1 MKCQAQPHF
10 ASLHYKVQLLKAFL
24 LVQFSGYKYISIS
37 DPDLRLSKN
46 GLELSVNRD
55 AFQVTFVSKAE
66 KQRCST
72 SPQTFL
78 EKSRVNTSKERKV
91 LQDNPFL
98 QTLLSLAVSDGKKAF
113 SPSFQALQAYT
124 YLVSFQIE
132 RLLPL
137 AIEIENPDFCI
148 SQKSW
153 ENDCVQNCNFSQQK
167 KPRVKRIEN

>member
-10 ASLHYKVQLLKAFL
+10 ASLHYKFQLLKAFL
-24 LVQFSGYKYISIS
+24 LVQFSGYKYISRS

-113 SPSFQALQAYT
+113 SPSFQALQAYIQ
-124 YLVSFQIE
+124 LVSKQKGCFLQ
-132 RLLPL
+132 LLKQKIRTFAFL
-137 AIEIENPDFCI
+137 KRVGKMIVCKTAIFH
-148 SQKSW
+148 SK
-153 ENDCVQNCNFSQQK
+153 K